1 MSFLERV
8 LFRLT
13 NDPVSDAAWK
23 QKQAE
28 SKEACE
34 KELVVWNKKLAK
46 VDNPAFIKDTL
57 PEDVTYVRDFIKER
71 IKQLQTYTLSAMDID
86 KLNMSKDTQN
96 FNIMMETIPVRFRFK
111 TDLTRGIQ
119 HWNATIKDLKDK
131 KQTVPPSYPKLVA
144 RIEKE
149 LPWFAQ
155 QKFVEAQVYQKE
167 LKLLEQDAQTL
178 LKGTGADMNDP
189 DMSKQAAEEAHDT
202 ARNEFSISRL
212 LGKILGTTVSILAV
226 FLLIVFGVFGSS
238 LATNLNLYHTAPY
251 RVLYA
256 IYGFVFFFLV
266 IPYVLLYRW
275 WWKGKQPRFYS
286 LIPLVPYH
294 FDNYYAGI
302 LLSWMSYMP
311 DDRIDSLKE
320 WRLELALDKS
330 NS

>member
-1 MSFLERV
+1 MSFLERT

-23 QKQAE
+23 QQQAE
-28 SKEACE
+28 KKAACE
-34 KELVVWNKKLAK
+34 KELVVWNKKLAR
-46 VDNPAFIKDTL
+46 VDEPAFIKSTL

-71 IKQLQTYTLSAMDID
+71 IKQLKTYTHSAMDID
-86 KLNMSKDTQN
+86 KFNINKDTQN
-96 FNIMMETIPVRFRFK
+96 FNIMMETIPARFRFK
-111 TDLTRGIQ
+111 TQVTDGIRQ
-119 HWNATIKDLKDK
+119 FNAMIKDLNNK
-131 KQTVPPSYPKLVA
+131 KTPVPPSYPKLVS

-149 LPWFAQ
+149 LPWFDQ
-155 QKFVEAQVYQKE
+155 QKFVEAEVYDKE
-167 LKLLEQDAQTL
+167 FELLRKDAQTL
-178 LKGTGADMNDP
+178 FEGTGADMNDP
-189 DMSKQAAEEAHDT
+189 DMSKKAAEDAHD
-202 ARNEFSISRL
+202 AERNEFSISRL
-212 LGKILGTTVSILAV
+212 VGKILGTTVSMLTV
-226 FLLIVFGVFGSS
+226 FLLVVFGVFGSS

-302 LLSWMSYMP
+302 LLSWMSYKP

-330 NS
+330 NP